1 MGSEDYA
8 LAEPIRVIVN
18 LKNNGVTVYNVTEC
32 MGSLNDVDDF
42 SHYRQNVAYLLSIR
56 FVVHGAQFQQH
67 FVPWLRDEL
76 LVCVWHLRFHRSC

>member
-18 LKNNGVTVYNVTEC
+18 LKNNGVTVYNVTDC

-42 SHYRQNVAYLLSIR
+42 SHYRQNVPIYCL
-56 FVVHGAQFQQH
+56 FDV
-67 FVPWLRDEL
+67 
-76 LVCVWHLRFHRSC
+76 

>member
-1 MGSEDYA
+1 MYHGVDDYA

-42 SHYRQNVAYLLSIR
+42 SHYRQNVPFCLWTE

-67 FVPWLRDEL
+67 LVPWL
-76 LVCVWHLRFHRSC
+76 

>member
-1 MGSEDYA
+1 MYHGVDDYA

-42 SHYRQNVAYLLSIR
+42 SHYRQNVLFVCGVE

-67 FVPWLRDEL
+67 LVPWL
-76 LVCVWHLRFHRSC
+76 

>member
-18 LKNNGVTVYNVTEC
+18 LKNNGVTGNNGTAC

-42 SHYRQNVAYLLSIR
+42 SHYRQNVPIYCLFDL
-56 FVVHGAQFQQH
+56 
-67 FVPWLRDEL
+67 
-76 LVCVWHLRFHRSC
+76 